1 MASGYVT
8 RPAGEVE
15 GRDSRAQ
22 MHRDEVIEMECAYKA
37 WTHHPVILHLLT
49 DGIRVPLRGRLVGE
63 TAKALRIRV
72 EETWDF
78 DIFKSMVLGIE
89 ADLPIRATDEV
100 RTQ

>member
-1 MASGYVT
+1 
-8 RPAGEVE
+8 
-15 GRDSRAQ
+15 

-37 WTHHPVILHLLT
+37 WIHHPVILHLLT

-63 TAKALRIRV
+63 TLKRCAYGSKRL
-72 EETWDF
+72 WDF